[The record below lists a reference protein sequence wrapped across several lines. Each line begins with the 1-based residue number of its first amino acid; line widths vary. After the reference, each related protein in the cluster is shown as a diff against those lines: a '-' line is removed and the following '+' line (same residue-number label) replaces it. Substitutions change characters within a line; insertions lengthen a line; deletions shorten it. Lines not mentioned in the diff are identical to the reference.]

1 MRRRIVGLT
10 VLAAVLTTAL
20 FGIPLAVAAARY
32 FIADEHNELEHIADT
47 VALAAS
53 GDLMRSRDRAATS
66 ALEADT
72 QVSVYDS
79 SGLRLTGTG
88 PATPGPLLGSATQGT
103 VTSGTINGRFA
114 VAVPVSDGDTVVGA
128 VLVTAGHAQVYRRIG
143 EAWLAMFALAA
154 AAVAAA
160 WLLARRQVR
169 RLTGPL
175 DALTLAAERLG
186 AGDFSVR
193 THPAGIAEID
203 SVNAS
208 LNRTADRLGALV
220 ERERTFTADVS
231 HQLRT
236 PLTGLRL
243 GLEAA
248 LDDPAADPGPAMRD
262 ALVAADRLQA
272 TITDLLTLAR
282 DIPRAPTA
290 LDLDTLLQ
298 QIRERWNGVLAAEG
312 RPLRIVQHPPLP
324 PSPLSAP
331 TALHTVDVLIDNA
344 RRHGHGAVTIT
355 ARDAGE
361 VLAIDVANEGPPIT
375 RDAQALFVRRSD
387 DATGTGIGL
396 ALARSLAESE
406 GARVTLTDPRQPTF
420 TLFTPRRI
428 GSPDVLA

>member
-32 FIADEHNELEHIADT
+32 FVADEHTELEHIADT

-88 PATPGPLLGSATQGT
+88 PATAGPLLGSATQGS

-143 EAWLAMFALAA
+143 EAWLAMCTLAA

-208 LNRTADRLGALV
+208 LNRTADRLGALID
-220 ERERTFTADVS
+220 RERTFTADVS

-236 PLTGLRL
+236 PLAGLRL

-248 LDDPAADPGPAMRD
+248 LDDPSADPGPAMRD
-262 ALVAADRLQA
+262 ALAAADRLQA

-298 QIRERWNGVLAAEG
+298 LIRERWNGVLAAEG
-312 RPLRIVQHPPLP
+312 RPLRIVQDAALP
-324 PSPLSAP
+324 PSGLSPAS
-331 TALHTVDVLIDNA
+331 ALHILEVLVDNA

-355 ARDAGE
+355 VRDAGD

-387 DATGTGIGL
+387 DAAGTGIGL

-406 GARVTLTDPRQPTF
+406 GARLSLADPRQPTF
-420 TLFTPRRI
+420 TLLTPLR
-428 GSPDVLA
+428 SDPPDVLR

>member
-32 FIADEHNELEHIADT
+32 FVADEHTELEHIADT

-53 GDLMRSRDRAATS
+53 GDLMRSRDRATAS

-208 LNRTADRLGALV
+208 LNRTADRLGALID
-220 ERERTFTADVS
+220 RERTFTADVS

-236 PLTGLRL
+236 PLTGPRL

-262 ALVAADRLQA
+262 ALAAADRLQA

-298 QIRERWNGVLAAEG
+298 QIRARWNGVLAAEG

-324 PSPLSAP
+324 PSGLAP
-331 TALHTVDVLIDNA
+331 TSALHILEVLIDNA

-355 ARDAGE
+355 VRDAGD
-361 VLAIDVANEGPPIT
+361 VLAIDVTNEGPPIT
-375 RDAQALFVRRSD
+375 RDAHELFVRRSR
-387 DATGTGIGL
+387 DAAGTGIGL

-406 GARVTLTDPRQPTF
+406 GARVTLADPQQPTF
-420 TLFTPRRI
+420 TLLTPLR
-428 GSPDVLA
+428 SDPPDVLR